1 MPSSLSTEKNLSL
14 KILKAAAKGKYAIL
28 AQSCYDAQSVIALI
42 RAAEE
47 TRSPAIAQLF
57 PITMKQFGIHF
68 TKFVIESCHSAKVPI
83 SVHVDHA
90 GTEEDIERVLFWA
103 EKYGVKVDSIM
114 VDCSHHDSDEENISM
129 AKPFCQRAEK
139 LGMAVEVEL
148 GRLAGGEA
156 GVRTIPEGALT
167 KPEKAEKFLNELNV
181 DLLAPSI
188 GNIHGQYIN
197 PPNFRLDLL
206 GELQNKIGSGTKSDA
221 IIVLHGTDTLSD
233 QLFNDCVQRGC
244 TKINVNSW
252 ARDPQ
257 VKYWEK
263 NMEKQGL
270 PDAYEGGMQEFEKA
284 CKRFFKLLGSE
295 NKA

>member
-1 MPSSLSTEKNLSL
+1 MPSSLSSENNLSL
-14 KILKAAAKGKYAIL
+14 KILKAASKGKYAIL
-28 AQSCYDAQSVIALI
+28 AQSCYDVQSVIALI
-42 RAAEE
+42 RAAEQ
-47 TRSPAIAQLF
+47 TNSPAIAQLF
-57 PITMKQFGIHF
+57 PITMAQFGMHF
-68 TKFVIESCHSAKVPI
+68 TRFVIESCHSAKVPI

-90 GTEEDIERVLFWA
+90 GTKEDIERVLDWA
-103 EKYGVKVDSIM
+103 EKGISVDSIM
-114 VDCSHHDSDEENISM
+114 IDCSHFDTDEENIAM
-129 AKPFCQRAEK
+129 AKPFCQRAERV
-139 LGMAVEVEL
+139 GIAVEVEL

-156 GVRTIPEGALT
+156 GVRTIPKGALT

-197 PPNFRLDLL
+197 PPNFHLNLL
-206 GELQNKIGSGTKSDA
+206 EELQEKIGNGTKTDA

-233 QLFNDCVQRGC
+233 QLFRDCVKRGC
-244 TKINVNSW
+244 IKINVNSW

-284 CKRFFKLLGSE
+284 CKRFFTLLGSE
-295 NKA
+295 GKA